1 MNILNRNQSVAD
13 LRTNNSRL
21 SLGVACIGV
30 AMLLLSFK
38 VLFTNVAIINR
49 VPGMPDGA
57 RIEKN
62 AMDVGAKQATAF
74 AVTNTI
80 ASLNPSNGD
89 SVKAFL
95 QPFLSPDAYTKV
107 TQAIDLK
114 VATLKAQRELG
125 SYYFVLRSFEA
136 DDKLGRVFV
145 KGEVH
150 TVNAAKDTSEL
161 YVFEYP
167 VHFADYKMIFDDV
180 IVYPGDKAH
189 NSQWIEAQKKK

>member
-1 MNILNRNQSVAD
+1 MNIDNLSQSVAD
-13 LRTNNSRL
+13 LRKSNRRL
-21 SLGVACIGV
+21 TLGVACIGA
-30 AMLLLSFK
+30 AMLLLAIK
-38 VLFTNVAIINR
+38 MMFTNVAIINR

-57 RIEKN
+57 RIERN
-62 AMDVGAKQATAF
+62 GMDVGAKQATAY
-74 AVTNTI
+74 AVTNAI

-89 SVKAFL
+89 SVKSVL
-95 QPFLSPDAYTKV
+95 QPFLSSDAYTKV

-125 SYYFVLRSFEA
+125 SYYFVLRGFEA

-145 KGEVH
+145 KGELH

-167 VHFADYKMIFDDV
+167 VRFADYKMIFDDV
-180 IVYPGDKAH
+180 IAYPGDKAH